1 MNGWCCTDGEAA
13 GVTRSKP
20 CKISHE
26 PLGVGGL
33 LYIWSC
39 EHKLSWLVK
48 ANRSGSDVQWGW
60 SWTWAR
66 QREMEIIG
74 WWLERIIQNPIF
86 MQLDTNLSLH
96 IYQSQI
102 MRLVYVQL
110 ITGAKNWLH
119 ISYIRVYV
127 CYGHLWPQKP
137 QPLAHQMFTM
147 SSRSAYCWLK
157 ERLAL
162 KRWDLGD
169 QKDP

>member
-1 MNGWCCTDGEAA
+1 MKDGGSTQGRLTLMSEHLLKIWSVFPFKHLCCGNKSSSAVGMRGPIWRWMADAARTEGA

-74 WWLERIIQNPIF
+74 WWLERIIQNPLF

-96 IYQSQI
+96 SSQLLKVSVSLMLVKI
-102 MRLVYVQL
+102 M
-110 ITGAKNWLH
+110 
-119 ISYIRVYV
+119 
-127 CYGHLWPQKP
+127 
-137 QPLAHQMFTM
+137 
-147 SSRSAYCWLK
+147 
-157 ERLAL
+157 
-162 KRWDLGD
+162 DL
-169 QKDP
+169 